1 MICPFPLSNISW
13 GIQYSVNWPLLST
26 LASSTTFSYLCS
38 SLMIMQHLSK
48 PAAVVLTPIWTP
60 TACWFW
66 SKHQYEILWLSSSVR
81 KDFSHLESFATS
93 SPVVELASLAFR
105 WIEFCKVQV
114 CRMGIYSCG
123 KKPSIYH
130 IIECMSQVR
139 TIVRYQCMVWP
150 MVGML
155 ITCLKGFTFFS
166 AHLPPPIT
174 LLLNEGSK
182 KN

>member
-13 GIQYSVNWPLLST
+13 GIQYSVTWPLLST
-26 LASSTTFSYLCS
+26 LASSTTFSYLSS

-81 KDFSHLESFATS
+81 KDFSHLGSFATS
-93 SPVVELASLAFR
+93 SPVVELASLAFG

-123 KKPSIYH
+123 KKTSIYH

-139 TIVRYQCMVWP
+139 TIVRYQCTM
-150 MVGML
+150 G
-155 ITCLKGFTFFS
+155 
-166 AHLPPPIT
+166 
-174 LLLNEGSK
+174 
-182 KN
+182 